1 MARKI
6 EFTYEDILRR
16 EERRGFT
23 SMVKPVGSLCNMRC
37 KYCYYLDK
45 AALYDYHEPKMDDD
59 LLELYIRRNIEGNAS
74 PVLSFAWH
82 GGEPL
87 LAGID
92 FYKKAVALQKKYA
105 EGREVENSIQTNGL
119 LVNREWCDFFRDNNF
134 LVGISIDGPEDIH
147 DAHRFDT
154 GGQPTFARVMKAI
167 EMMYRSRV
175 EYNTL
180 STVNVHSEGRG
191 HEVYRFLRQ
200 ISMFMQFLPV
210 AELVSD
216 GFIQSP
222 DKESAQIAPWSVS
235 ARGFGQFMCDIF
247 DDWVVNDVGERY
259 VQLFDATLAN
269 YVGVQPSICSLC
281 ETCGTGLTVEHATEI
296 AAAADRP
303 VHGIRINAQNVL
315 DLFHELKRIA
325 SLVVELV
332 HKGEDGNVAQRTD
345 LKELFGLGLDALG
358 AVDDH
363 NSSVGGHKGT
373 VGILREVLVAGGIE
387 DVDAGAVVGE
397 LQHRGGNG
405 NTALLLDVH
414 PVRDGMLGRALAL
427 DRAGGLDAAGIE
439 QQLLGKRCF
448 TRVRVGYYRER
459 PAAFYLFSVIRHIP
473 HPYIIGNM

>member
-105 EGREVENSIQTNGL
+105 GGREVENSIQTNGL

-147 DAHRFDT
+147 DAHRFDA
-154 GGQPTFARVMKAI
+154 GGQPTFSRVMKAI
-167 EMMYRSRV
+167 ETMYRSRV

-200 ISMFMQFLPV
+200 ISVFMQFLPV

-222 DKESAQIAPWSVS
+222 DKERAQIAPWSVS

-247 DDWVVNDVGERY
+247 DDWVVSDVGERY

-281 ETCGTGLTVEHATEI
+281 ETCGTGLTVEHNGDVYACDHFVYPEYRLGNIRTDSLSDL
-296 AAAADRP
+296 AYCDRQFEFG
-303 VHGIRINAQNVL
+303 V
-315 DLFHELKRIA
+315 LKRS
-325 SLVVELV
+325 SLPHQCRHCKYYFLCR
-332 HKGEDGNVAQRTD
+332 GECPKHRFIKDSTDEYGLNILCEGYKMFFEHTEPYMQRM
-345 LKELFGLGLDALG
+345 K
-358 AVDDH
+358 
-363 NSSVGGHKGT
+363 
-373 VGILREVLVAGGIE
+373 
-387 DVDAGAVVGE
+387 
-397 LQHRGGNG
+397 
-405 NTALLLDVH
+405 ALLLEKKSPSLVM
-414 PVRDGMLGRALAL
+414 GMA
-427 DRAGGLDAAGIE
+427 
-439 QQLLGKRCF
+439 
-448 TRVRVGYYRER
+448 RER
-459 PAAFYLFSVIRHIP
+459 LKRR
-473 HPYIIGNM
+473 